1 MCKSTWQGA
10 KVSKKYTVAIPVRDG
25 AATVGEVLKA
35 AAAQKPA
42 PAKILVCDDGSL
54 DDSACI
60 SCNSG
65 AKVIFN
71 ERSCGVAGARNA
83 LFKTS
88 KTEIIVFFD
97 ADAIPRPGCVAAL
110 LAPFAD
116 ADVGAV
122 GGRGVEV
129 GDATFADRWRARHTP
144 QSHGEERI
152 DDNWMVMGL
161 CCAFRREAL
170 DSIDGFSGRF
180 ACCGEDV
187 DISVRLRQA
196 GWRLVYE
203 PRAIVDHARSDHVLG
218 VLNQAFRHSREAARA
233 LTAHGLSTRQLE
245 ETTVRALLPAMTRD
259 LKKLNAPGA
268 VMSVANMTVRLGGLW
283 VGKFL

>member
-1 MCKSTWQGA
+1 MS
-10 KVSKKYTVAIPVRDG
+10 KYTVAIPVRDG
-25 AATVGEVLKA
+25 AATIGYVLA
-35 AAAQKPA
+35 AVARQKPA
-42 PAKILVCDDGSL
+42 PAKVLVCDDGSL

-60 SCNSG
+60 ACNSG

-83 LFKTS
+83 LFS
-88 KTEIIVFFD
+88 VCRSEIIVFFD

-110 LAPFAD
+110 LKPFAD
-116 ADVGAV
+116 PEVGAV

-144 QSHGEERI
+144 QSHGDKPI
-152 DDNWMVMGL
+152 NDNWMVMGL
-161 CCAFRREAL
+161 CGAFRREAL
-170 DSIDGFSGRF
+170 ESVDGFSGRF
-180 ACCGEDV
+180 TSCGEDV

-196 GWRLVYE
+196 GWRLVYK
-203 PRAIVDHARSDHVLG
+203 PDAVVDHARSDNILG

-233 LTAHGLSTRQLE
+233 LTAHGMSTRHLE
-245 ETTVRALLPAMTRD
+245 ETTRQALLPAITQD

-268 VMSVANMTVRLGGLW
+268 ALSTANMAVRLGGLW
-283 VGKFL
+283 VGKFV